1 MPRSSFGPRGAL
13 FRRQV
18 KKRRID
24 ANLRQQ
30 DVAARLDRPQ
40 SFVAKYESGERR
52 LDVVEFIE
60 VAEAIGFDPADFI
73 RDFGSSEGGTGD
85 TVASRPSGDDSGHV
99 ETPCP
104 APVAPER
111 WRVRARAGGV
121 FAINVDRGDGS
132 GFRPPPPDEVEAAL
146 RRFSDPSS
154 GVQVSTAAA
163 PSEESTAGAD
173 GVDAVVP
180 SRAGLSHK
188 PAVDVSSHTAHDDGT
203 RGSETYRDKAGR
215 RRRRHLAS
223 PEARRARNAKAREL
237 HGLGKSI
244 REIAHEL
251 GCGHGTVERALKEH

>member
-1 MPRSSFGPRGAL
+1 M
-13 FRRQV
+13 

-30 DVAARLDRPQ
+30 DVAARLDWPQ

-73 RDFGSSEGGTGD
+73 RDFRSSEGETGD
-85 TVASRPSGDDSGHV
+85 SVTSPGKGDASADV

-104 APVAPER
+104 APAAPER

-121 FAINVDRGDGS
+121 FAINVDRGDGG

-146 RRFSDPSS
+146 RRFSDPSAD
-154 GVQVSTAAA
+154 VQVSSA
-163 PSEESTAGAD
+163 PAPMEESTAGAD

-180 SRAGLSHK
+180 SRAGMSHK
-188 PAVDVSSHTAHDDGT
+188 PAVGVPSRAARDDGT
-203 RGSETYRDKAGR
+203 GEPQIYRDKAGR

-237 HGLGKSI
+237 HALGKSI

>member
-1 MPRSSFGPRGAL
+1 MPRSSFSPRGAL

-30 DVAARLDRPQ
+30 DVAARLDWPQ

-73 RDFGSSEGGTGD
+73 RDFRSSEGETGNAVTSLGTGD
-85 TVASRPSGDDSGHV
+85 ESAHV

-104 APVAPER
+104 APAAPER

-121 FAINVDRGDGS
+121 FAINVDRGDGG

-146 RRFSDPSS
+146 RRFSDPSPD
-154 GVQVSTAAA
+154 VQVSSAAA
-163 PSEESTAGAD
+163 PMEESTAGAD

-180 SRAGLSHK
+180 SRAGLSHE
-188 PAVDVSSHTAHDDGT
+188 PTPGVPSRPAHDDGT
-203 RGSETYRDKAGR
+203 PEPEIYRDKAGR

-223 PEARRARNAKAREL
+223 PEARRARTAKAREL
-237 HGLGKSI
+237 RALGKSI

-251 GCGHGTVERALKEH
+251 GCGHGTVERALKGH